1 MNTRE
6 KNKQEMLGTV
16 SGFYEEYKNSFTGL
30 TGLITAFTDVIS
42 IKKEIEL
49 NERIVNEG
57 TKGKVVSRDDSHEGL
72 ITSALTFAGALYGYA
87 ASKNDLE
94 LLTFA
99 DISSSTF
106 TRMRIAEIPLRVED
120 ILDKVDELGDTLSPF
135 GVTAE
140 QRTAGRVIL
149 NDYFKKFGG
158 VNSGKGSKKSAS
170 ESSKK
175 LLTKADTKLKVLDKL
190 MFKFSTSNSDL
201 YSKYETARMIYDK
214 KGTHNGGSGTPPTP
228 PEEPK

>member
-30 TGLITAFTDVIS
+30 TGLITAFSDIIS

-49 NERIVNEG
+49 NEKIVNEG
-57 TKGKVVSRDDSHEGL
+57 TKGKVVSRDDSQNGL

-120 ILDKVDELGDTLSPF
+120 ILDKVDELGEELLPF
-135 GVTAE
+135 GITGE
-140 QRTAGRVIL
+140 QRTAGRAIL
-149 NDYFKKFGG
+149 DDYVKKFGS

-170 ESSKK
+170 DSSKK
-175 LLTKADTKLKVLDKL
+175 LLTKVDAKLKVLDKL
-190 MFKFSTSNSDL
+190 MFSFSTSDSDL

-214 KGTHNGGSGTPPTP
+214 GGSRNGGSDAPPPP